1 MTGNKSRD
9 VGEVKLEARCFW
21 NACSSIFFP
30 HATATS
36 ELNKSSAAGESR
48 STLRMAG
55 LTAVR
60 ALHGF
65 RLCTRS
71 APSVPVADTLCAPAQ
86 LGPPGP
92 KCSSSWYTWR
102 HEFQSSSL
110 PSTHNSCCTNWKGD
124 LLRPYLGSFKAL
136 TDWVCVCVCVCVWLL
151 KSRRRQRVFW

>member
-9 VGEVKLEARCFW
+9 VGEVKLQARCFW

-36 ELNKSSAAGESR
+36 ELNKSSTAGKSG
-48 STLRMAG
+48 STPTIGIAG

-65 RLCTRS
+65 RLCTRG
-71 APSVPVADTLCAPAQ
+71 APSVPVADTLFPFAQ

-92 KCSSSWYTWR
+92 KRCSSSPYTSR
-102 HEFQSSSL
+102 HEFQSSL
-110 PSTHNSCCTNWKGD
+110 PSSGSTHNSCSTNWKG
-124 LLRPYLGSFKAL
+124 SFKTLFRLFQGSDRLSLCA
-136 TDWVCVCVCVCVWLL
+136 CVCVVA
-151 KSRRRQRVFW
+151 